1 MRVMILLAVALVG
14 CNSPVLE
21 GPDFP
26 AAELPWVAV
35 GYGDPV
41 PPMLV
46 RERVILIG
54 DAGLYLDRDP
64 TLVALG
70 RWAGE
75 VAGSTVLFLGDNI
88 YDNGLTEEERVEA
101 ERIISQQL
109 ASTPEL
115 KVFIPGNH
123 DWGMDPARQNV
134 EAILNQ
140 QGFIDN
146 WREGNTR
153 FLPRDGCLG
162 PSTLVLSASTRLSPA
177 VVLVL
182 LDPTPFLTPRL
193 QEVCPRVQG
202 EDAHFQALAAT
213 LAEHAG
219 DHVIVASHY
228 PMLTG
233 GPHGGLSYGAIGD
246 VIVSFYSWMYGGLG
260 NTYEPAYADWIE
272 KTAAVLRKNP
282 PLIYAAGHDHNLQV
296 LQAGDVAGL
305 HVVSGAGAPERVST
319 VTNLPSSIFAHAAPG
334 FVVLD
339 FGQREGVETAVLR
352 VVENGFDAPVFE
364 MLVPLRSPATA
375 STGSFDSSP

>member
-1 MRVMILLAVALVG
+1 
-14 CNSPVLE
+14 
-21 GPDFP
+21 
-26 AAELPWVAV
+26 
-35 GYGDPV
+35 
-41 PPMLV
+41 MLV

-64 TLVALG
+64 TLAALG
-70 RWAGE
+70 QWAGE

-109 ASTPEL
+109 AATAEL

-123 DWGMDPARQNV
+123 DWGMDPAQQNV
-134 EAILNQ
+134 AAILNQ
-140 QGFIDN
+140 QGFIDA
-146 WREGNTR
+146 WPEGNTR

-162 PSTLVLSASTRLSPA
+162 PGTLVLSPSAQAAPA

-193 QEVCPRVQG
+193 NEVCPQLQG
-202 EDAHFQALAAT
+202 EDAHFRALAT
-213 LAEHAG
+213 VLAEHAD

-246 VIVSFYSWMYGGLG
+246 AIVGVYALMYGGLG
-260 NTYEPAYADWIE
+260 NTYEPNYADWIAKAE
-272 KTAAVLRKNP
+272 AVFRKNP

-305 HVVSGAGAPERVST
+305 HVVSGAGAPARVST
-319 VTNLPSSIFAHAAPG
+319 VTNLPDSIFAHAAPG

-339 FGQREGVETAVLR
+339 FGQRDGLETVILR

-364 MLVPLRSPATA
+364 MNIPL
-375 STGSFDSSP
+375 

>member
-1 MRVMILLAVALVG
+1 MKVLILLAAVLVG

-21 GPDFP
+21 GPNFP
-26 AAELPWVAV
+26 AEEPPWIAA
-35 GYGDPV
+35 GYSEPV

-64 TLVALG
+64 TLAALG
-70 RWAGE
+70 QWAGE

-109 ASTPEL
+109 AATAEL

-123 DWGMDPARQNV
+123 DWGMDPAQQNV
-134 EAILNQ
+134 AAILNQ
-140 QGFIDN
+140 QGFIDA
-146 WREGNTR
+146 WPEGNTR

-162 PSTLVLSASTRLSPA
+162 PGTLVLSPSAQAAPA

-193 QEVCPRVQG
+193 NEVCPQLQG
-202 EDAHFQALAAT
+202 EDAHFRALAT
-213 LAEHAG
+213 VLAEHAD

-246 VIVSFYSWMYGGLG
+246 AIVGVYALMYGGLG
-260 NTYEPAYADWIE
+260 NTYEPAYAGWIE

-305 HVVSGAGAPERVST
+305 HVVSGAGAPARVST
-319 VTNLPSSIFAHAAPG
+319 VTNLPDSIFAHAAPG

-339 FGQREGVETAVLR
+339 FGQRDGLETVILR
-352 VVENGFDAPVFE
+352 VVENGFDRPVFE
-364 MLVPLRSPATA
+364 MLVPPQSPVTA
-375 STGSFDSSP
+375 PTVSPDYSP